1 MSQCRCKEIKECEE
15 DLKKIESAEMD
26 LSVLQIIN
34 GTVSNALEDIFTECT
49 LSFETIY
56 MGSISA
62 ALHNTIQP
70 FITSLEQVKT
80 DLYNAKS
87 EIKVKKEAFIEEDN
101 AYNAEEYLRNIS
113 TITSISASNKGTKGS
128 KK

>member
-1 MSQCRCKEIKECEE
+1 
-15 DLKKIESAEMD
+15 MD

-34 GTVSNALEDIFTECT
+34 GTVSNALEDISTECT

-56 MGSISA
+56 MSSISA

-70 FITSLEQVKT
+70 FITSLEQVKKT

-113 TITSISASNKGTKGS
+113 TITSASNKGTKAS